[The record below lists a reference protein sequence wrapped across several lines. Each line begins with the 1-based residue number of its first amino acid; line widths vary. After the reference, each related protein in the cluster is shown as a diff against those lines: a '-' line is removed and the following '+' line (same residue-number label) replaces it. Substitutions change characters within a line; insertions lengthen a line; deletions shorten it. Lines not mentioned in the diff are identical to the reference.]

1 MKSVRRRAI
10 IYSVLALL
18 GLSVFAAKA
27 SPITYDVN
35 FSDGTNSVTGTIT
48 TVGNFGA
55 LSSSDITAWDLVIH
69 AGPDA
74 GISKGANP
82 PMLGIPLLASS
93 SVIDFEPA
101 LGSASFI
108 NGPVDWQLLSSSLSP
123 PFGAI
128 VYTTL
133 FRTNTV
139 PFLSPFDRDIPI
151 AVAELTPPDTT
162 PLPAALPLFA
172 SGLGALGLLGWR
184 RKQKQRAFRFGG
196 RKYFSGEC
204 LNGEDAV

>member
-1 MKSVRRRAI
+1 MRSVRTRAI
-10 IYSVLALL
+10 IYGVLAFLAL
-18 GLSVFAAKA
+18 PVFATRV

-48 TVGNFGA
+48 TDGNFGA

-82 PMLGIPLLASS
+82 PMLGIPLLANS

-101 LGSASFI
+101 MGSVSFI
-108 NGPVDWQLLSSSLSP
+108 NGPVDWQLLSSNLSP

-139 PFLSPFDRDIPI
+139 PFLSSFDRDIPI
-151 AVAELTPPDTT
+151 AVAELTPPDNT
-162 PLPAALPLFA
+162 PLPAILSLFA
-172 SGLGALGLLGWR
+172 SGGALLGFLGWR
-184 RKQKQRAFRFGG
+184 RK
-196 RKYFSGEC
+196 RK
-204 LNGEDAV
+204 LAD